1 MKTGIAIRSA
11 TVNIIYKHVLLL
23 SPVGKSSL
31 TSGEITN
38 LVAVDCQKL
47 YEVTQEGHLIWALPL
62 SILLVTWFLCYV
74 MGPSTLVGIVVL
86 IAFLP
91 IINLVT
97 KQMTKVRSQRVKL
110 SDERVE
116 ITCSMLMGIRS
127 TKLNGYET
135 KYKQRVED
143 VRSKELSLLAKEQ
156 AWWATTLVMTVSSPV
171 LATGATFATYVLTTS
186 STNQHILTAADTF
199 GVLLLFG
206 ALRFPINFAGR
217 LIGKAAQ
224 ALSAVRRIS
233 SFLQRPLQPTE
244 EEEEEV
250 VENGGVGCTSNDGL
264 SFTAGDFSFELRKG
278 QVLVVCGPVGSGKS
292 TLINGI
298 LDEADRTMMVQKH
311 GQYSYGPQDPF
322 ILNQSLRENILFGTP
337 LNEKRYNAVLDACA
351 LRPDIQQLGGSDLIQ
366 IGERGVTLSGGQR
379 QRISLARAAYKAA
392 QSSSSC
398 IILDDPFSALDAGTG
413 KIVFERLIASPQA
426 LLKNSAVLLVTHAS
440 HFISHRSVDQILLM
454 VNGRN
459 QFMGTWDE
467 LTKFESSSSAVD
479 DCYDEPTRQV
489 AFLGFQFEP
498 QINGLSAQYQYLK
511 VYAIIVAISLFSTA
525 LRSEFTVTGG
535 VRATKNVFNG
545 MLGSVLRAPMSYFE
559 TVPMGRILNRFTYDT
574 DVNDVT
580 LTQVIS
586 MFIISCSWYVA
597 SIVVQ
602 VAILPW
608 SAFVLFPI
616 SGLYL
621 LLMHHYRHTGP
632 DLQRI
637 DALSRSP
644 LQSMVSECL
653 EGSTSIRI
661 FHQDRNFITKFE
673 NIVDVNSSALLNY
686 VSVQRWL
693 GIRME
698 VLGSLVVLTTSVL
711 VVCLNEQL
719 NTTAGLAGLLITW
732 TSNFTITLN
741 FLVDTFSETEA
752 AITAIERVDAMAEL
766 PSERSMET
774 ETTIMEDGSSINAL
788 SKSWPQQGLLEFKNV
803 FLRYRDGLPLAL
815 NDLSFEI
822 PAGKTCGIVGR
833 TGAGKSSITVAL
845 FRLVEIESGQIL
857 LDGIDLSTLGLSDV
871 RGRGMSIIP
880 QDPFLAGANLR
891 ECLDPFEQRTD
902 GEIMEA
908 LQSVRMGSST
918 ATTEVL
924 LSMKLE
930 EGGSNY
936 SVGERQLLNLARA
949 LLSQPKVL
957 VLDEATASID
967 GETDAFIQRMLR
979 TRFPNTTL
987 VTIAHRLNTV
997 MDYDCVL
1004 VMDNGRASEF
1014 DSPTNL
1020 LSNEEGI
1027 FSQLVDATGIESS
1040 KALRQMAVEASA
1052 SKL

>member
-1 MKTGIAIRSA
+1 
-11 TVNIIYKHVLLL
+11 
-23 SPVGKSSL
+23 
-31 TSGEITN
+31 
-38 LVAVDCQKL
+38 
-47 YEVTQEGHLIWALPL
+47 
-62 SILLVTWFLCYV
+62 

-233 SFLQRPLQPTE
+233 SFLQRPLRHDNDTDTDKHDIADTTTTTRSSTITAATATTVATIVDVAAADKGDDDVVPLRLSHARFRVGKAPEEEPTEE

-298 LDEADRTMMVQKH
+298 LDEADRVLNHRHRYSTETNTTNDKHAPSSTTKTKGTMMVQKH
-311 GQYSYGPQDPF
+311 GQYSYAPQDPF

-479 DCYDEPTRQV
+479 DCYDEPTRRAVDHIQSQV
-489 AFLGFQFEP
+489 RENTHDNGEDDERNDNRKKKTKGDTTASSKVSTTNKDHHKVQQQQQKNNKIMQRELREHGLSSFKTWLLWFQRAGGICYIVTVFVLLLIDRSAYVCVEWFLAVWATGAYTEVEFLGFQFEP

-774 ETTIMEDGSSINAL
+774 ETTFMEDGSSIKAL

-833 TGAGKSSITVAL
+833 TGAV
-845 FRLVEIESGQIL
+845 RWVIL
-857 LDGIDLSTLGLSDV
+857 SC
-871 RGRGMSIIP
+871 
-880 QDPFLAGANLR
+880 PFL
-891 ECLDPFEQRTD
+891 F
-902 GEIMEA
+902 
-908 LQSVRMGSST
+908 
-918 ATTEVL
+918 L
-924 LSMKLE
+924 L
-930 EGGSNY
+930 
-936 SVGERQLLNLARA
+936 
-949 LLSQPKVL
+949 
-957 VLDEATASID
+957 
-967 GETDAFIQRMLR
+967 
-979 TRFPNTTL
+979 
-987 VTIAHRLNTV
+987 
-997 MDYDCVL
+997 
-1004 VMDNGRASEF
+1004 
-1014 DSPTNL
+1014 
-1020 LSNEEGI
+1020 
-1027 FSQLVDATGIESS
+1027 FSFL
-1040 KALRQMAVEASA
+1040 
-1052 SKL
+1052 

>member
-1 MKTGIAIRSA
+1 
-11 TVNIIYKHVLLL
+11 
-23 SPVGKSSL
+23 
-31 TSGEITN
+31 
-38 LVAVDCQKL
+38 
-47 YEVTQEGHLIWALPL
+47 
-62 SILLVTWFLCYV
+62 
-74 MGPSTLVGIVVL
+74 
-86 IAFLP
+86 
-91 IINLVT
+91 
-97 KQMTKVRSQRVKL
+97 MTKVRSQRVKL

-233 SFLQRPLQPTE
+233 SFLQRPLRHDNDYDTDTDRHDTADTTTARSSTITAATATTVATFVNVAVADKGDDDVAPLRLSHARFRVGKAPEEPTE
-244 EEEEEV
+244 EEVVDYTDEENEV
-250 VENGGVGCTSNDGL
+250 VVGVVEGGYNNNYQQEKTTTANSSDSTSLDITENGGVGCTSNDGL

-298 LDEADRTMMVQKH
+298 LDEADRVLNHRHRYSTETNTTNDKHAPSSTTKTKGTMMVQKH
-311 GQYSYGPQDPF
+311 GQYSYAPQDPF

-479 DCYDEPTRQV
+479 DCYDEPTRRAVDHIQSQVRENTHDNGEDDERNDNRKKKTKGDTTASSKVSTTNKDHHKVQQQQQKNNKIMQRELREHGLSSFKTWLLWFQRAGGICYIVTVFVLLLIDRSAYVCVEWFLAVWATGAYTEV

-766 PSERSMET
+766 PSERPMET

-833 TGAGKSSITVAL
+833 TGA
-845 FRLVEIESGQIL
+845 
-857 LDGIDLSTLGLSDV
+857 V
-871 RGRGMSIIP
+871 RCVIISC
-880 QDPFLAGANLR
+880 PFL
-891 ECLDPFEQRTD
+891 
-902 GEIMEA
+902 
-908 LQSVRMGSST
+908 
-918 ATTEVL
+918 VL
-924 LSMKLE
+924 LFS
-930 EGGSNY
+930 
-936 SVGERQLLNLARA
+936 LL
-949 LLSQPKVL
+949 
-957 VLDEATASID
+957 
-967 GETDAFIQRMLR
+967 
-979 TRFPNTTL
+979 
-987 VTIAHRLNTV
+987 
-997 MDYDCVL
+997 
-1004 VMDNGRASEF
+1004 
-1014 DSPTNL
+1014 
-1020 LSNEEGI
+1020 
-1027 FSQLVDATGIESS
+1027 
-1040 KALRQMAVEASA
+1040 
-1052 SKL
+1052 

>member
-1 MKTGIAIRSA
+1 MQNYSH
-11 TVNIIYKHVLLL
+11 NIFCFSFPFSFL
-23 SPVGKSSL
+23 SNINFVIKSNQIS
-31 TSGEITN
+31 TTPHPPHHIHHT
-38 LVAVDCQKL
+38 
-47 YEVTQEGHLIWALPL
+47 TQPL

-233 SFLQRPLQPTE
+233 SFLQRPLRHDNDTDTDKHDIADTTTTTRSSTITAAAATTVATIVDVAAADKGDDDVVPLRLSHARFRVGKAPEEEPT

-298 LDEADRTMMVQKH
+298 LDEADRVLNHRHRHSTETNTTNDKHAPSSTTKTKGTMMVQKH
-311 GQYSYGPQDPF
+311 GQYSYAPQDPF

-337 LNEKRYNAVLDACA
+337 LNEERYNAVLDACA
-351 LRPDIQQLGGSDLIQ
+351 LRPDIEQLGGSDLIQ

-479 DCYDEPTRQV
+479 DCYDEPTRRAVDHIQSQVRENTHDNGEDDERNDNRKKKTKGDTTASSKVSTTNKDHHKVQQQQQKNSKIMQRELREHGLSSFKTWLLWFQRAGGICYIVTVFVLLLIDRSAYVCVEWFLAVWATGAYTEV

-774 ETTIMEDGSSINAL
+774 ETTFMEDGSSIKAL

-833 TGAGKSSITVAL
+833 TGA
-845 FRLVEIESGQIL
+845 
-857 LDGIDLSTLGLSDV
+857 V
-871 RGRGMSIIP
+871 RCVIISC
-880 QDPFLAGANLR
+880 PFL
-891 ECLDPFEQRTD
+891 
-902 GEIMEA
+902 
-908 LQSVRMGSST
+908 
-918 ATTEVL
+918 VL
-924 LSMKLE
+924 LFS
-930 EGGSNY
+930 
-936 SVGERQLLNLARA
+936 LL
-949 LLSQPKVL
+949 
-957 VLDEATASID
+957 
-967 GETDAFIQRMLR
+967 
-979 TRFPNTTL
+979 
-987 VTIAHRLNTV
+987 
-997 MDYDCVL
+997 
-1004 VMDNGRASEF
+1004 
-1014 DSPTNL
+1014 
-1020 LSNEEGI
+1020 
-1027 FSQLVDATGIESS
+1027 
-1040 KALRQMAVEASA
+1040 
-1052 SKL
+1052 

>member
-1 MKTGIAIRSA
+1 
-11 TVNIIYKHVLLL
+11 
-23 SPVGKSSL
+23 
-31 TSGEITN
+31 
-38 LVAVDCQKL
+38 
-47 YEVTQEGHLIWALPL
+47 
-62 SILLVTWFLCYV
+62 
-74 MGPSTLVGIVVL
+74 MG
-86 IAFLP
+86 
-91 IINLVT
+91 
-97 KQMTKVRSQRVKL
+97 
-110 SDERVE
+110 
-116 ITCSMLMGIRS
+116 
-127 TKLNGYET
+127 
-135 KYKQRVED
+135 
-143 VRSKELSLLAKEQ
+143 
-156 AWWATTLVMTVSSPV
+156 
-171 LATGATFATYVLTTS
+171 
-186 STNQHILTAADTF
+186 
-199 GVLLLFG
+199 
-206 ALRFPINFAGR
+206 
-217 LIGKAAQ
+217 
-224 ALSAVRRIS
+224 
-233 SFLQRPLQPTE
+233 
-244 EEEEEV
+244 
-250 VENGGVGCTSNDGL
+250 
-264 SFTAGDFSFELRKG
+264 
-278 QVLVVCGPVGSGKS
+278 
-292 TLINGI
+292 
-298 LDEADRTMMVQKH
+298 
-311 GQYSYGPQDPF
+311 
-322 ILNQSLRENILFGTP
+322 
-337 LNEKRYNAVLDACA
+337 
-351 LRPDIQQLGGSDLIQ
+351 
-366 IGERGVTLSGGQR
+366 
-379 QRISLARAAYKAA
+379 
-392 QSSSSC
+392 
-398 IILDDPFSALDAGTG
+398 
-413 KIVFERLIASPQA
+413 
-426 LLKNSAVLLVTHAS
+426 
-440 HFISHRSVDQILLM
+440 
-454 VNGRN
+454 
-459 QFMGTWDE
+459 
-467 LTKFESSSSAVD
+467 
-479 DCYDEPTRQV
+479 
-489 AFLGFQFEP
+489 EP
-498 QINGLSAQYQYLK
+498 QIDGLSAQYQYLK

-608 SAFVLFPI
+608 SALALFPV

-752 AITAIERVDAMAEL
+752 AITAIGRVDAMAEL

-822 PAGKTCGIVGR
+822 PAGKTCGIIGR

-902 GEIMEA
+902 EEIMEA
-908 LQSVRMGSST
+908 LQAVRMGSST
-918 ATTEVL
+918 ATTNVL

-1052 SKL
+1052 SKLLSKKVFNRRLSREFLSKRK